1 MKHCGCCASSALG
14 LKACASKEG
23 RAWAGVC
30 RSSEVSSRNSSMAD
44 MELAARED
52 DYGDGI
58 EQERGWEERLLTE
71 GVLLELY
78 EVVGDRRR

>member
-1 MKHCGCCASSALG
+1 
-14 LKACASKEG
+14 
-23 RAWAGVC
+23 
-30 RSSEVSSRNSSMAD
+30 MAD

-52 DYGDGI
+52 DYCDSI

-78 EVVGDRRR
+78 EVVGDRRRREGALIGAAMD

>member
-1 MKHCGCCASSALG
+1 
-14 LKACASKEG
+14 
-23 RAWAGVC
+23 
-30 RSSEVSSRNSSMAD
+30 MAD

-78 EVVGDRRR
+78 EVVRDRRRREGALIGVASSVL